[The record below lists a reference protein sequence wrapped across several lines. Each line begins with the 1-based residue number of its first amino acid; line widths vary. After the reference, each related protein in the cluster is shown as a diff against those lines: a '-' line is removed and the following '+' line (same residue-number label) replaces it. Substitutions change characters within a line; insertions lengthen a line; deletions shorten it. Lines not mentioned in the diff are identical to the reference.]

1 MTNPYSMN
9 GYQGQMY
16 PQQVYSPQG
25 QSNSGG
31 PSTVGMAALGGVAGG
46 SVGYF
51 KCRYPVGSDGQVS
64 DTFTKEVFNKNLK
77 KNTSTSSLNYFKQL
91 QNVLKKIDKVKT
103 PEKFKKLI
111 NENKE
116 IIDAQCRGISTNSL
130 LDGINATNLESSKM
144 ALKES
149 LEAIMN
155 FEFVKTKNA
164 IRMGWNNESK
174 KFVKTPEFKDEK
186 LFNIIKNTKSSTQ
199 WKKALKYGGI
209 TAGIMGALTIGYKM
223 FIASKYN

>member
-111 NENKE
+111 NE
-116 IIDAQCRGISTNSL
+116 
-130 LDGINATNLESSKM
+130 
-144 ALKES
+144 
-149 LEAIMN
+149 
-155 FEFVKTKNA
+155 
-164 IRMGWNNESK
+164 
-174 KFVKTPEFKDEK
+174 
-186 LFNIIKNTKSSTQ
+186 
-199 WKKALKYGGI
+199 
-209 TAGIMGALTIGYKM
+209 
-223 FIASKYN
+223 

>member
-31 PSTVGMAALGGVAGG
+31 PSTVGMAALGGVTGG

-51 KCRYPVGSDGQVS
+51 KYRYPVGSDGQVS

-77 KNTSTSSLNYFKQL
+77 KNTSTSSVNYFKQL
-91 QNVLKKIDKVKT
+91 QNVLKKIDKTKT
-103 PEKFKKLI
+103 PENFKKLI

-116 IIDAQCRGISTNSL
+116 IIDAQCRGISINSL
-130 LDGINATNLESSKM
+130 LDGINTTNLESSKM

-155 FEFVKTKNA
+155 FELVKTKNV

-174 KFVKTPEFKDEK
+174 KFVKTPEFKDKK
-186 LFNIIKNTKSSTQ
+186 LFNIIKNTKTSNQ
-199 WKKALKYGGI
+199 WKKALKYGGT

-223 FIASKYN
+223 FTASKYN